1 MTASAEYTEY
11 VLELL
16 QPLGPVHTG
25 RFFGGVGISNGAIQ
39 FAMIM
44 GNSLYFVVDEHTR
57 KTYELAGMQPF
68 SYLTKKGR
76 VQVRKYFELPEDVL
90 TDPAQL
96 RLWADEAMGIACKTK
111 KPNTTA
117 DGVRSKSKTSATPAR
132 KR

>member
-16 QPLGPVHTG
+16 QALGPMQAG

-57 KTYELAGMQPF
+57 KKYELAGMQPF
-68 SYLTKKGR
+68 SYVTKKGR
-76 VQVRKYFELPEDVL
+76 ILVRKYFELPEDVL
-90 TDPAQL
+90 MEPEQL
-96 RLWADEAMGIACKTK
+96 RIWADEAMSVAIKTK
-111 KPNTTA
+111 KPAKTA
-117 DGVRSKSKTSATPAR
+117 NRRAR
-132 KR
+132 NV

>member
-16 QPLGPVHTG
+16 QPLGPVQTNL
-25 RFFGGVGISNGAIQ
+25 FFGGMGISDGSIQ

-44 GNSLYFVVDEHTR
+44 GNSLYFVVDVNTR
-57 KTYELAGMQPF
+57 QKYEQAGMQPF
-68 SYLTKKGR
+68 SYMTKKGR

-96 RLWADEAMGIACKTK
+96 RIWADEAMGVARKTK
-111 KPNTTA
+111 KPKKAPTA
-117 DGVRSKSKTSATPAR
+117 RTKKTA
-132 KR
+132 